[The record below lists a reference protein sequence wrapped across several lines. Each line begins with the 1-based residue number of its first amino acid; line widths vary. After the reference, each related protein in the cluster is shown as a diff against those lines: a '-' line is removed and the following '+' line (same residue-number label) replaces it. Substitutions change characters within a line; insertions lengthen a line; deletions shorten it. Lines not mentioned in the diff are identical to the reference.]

1 MKLWISKTGG
11 LTKHKVHVRHLVA
24 HEGGQIPDF
33 HEWYLPGRIVYRD
46 AIGRENNG
54 DTHSWMV
61 LECPN
66 PQCTGEA
73 IVLLDDF
80 TTGIPLGVVK
90 PDTPEVRERYEYEK
104 RKQQEERY
112 G

>member
-1 MKLWISKTGG
+1 
-11 LTKHKVHVRHLVA
+11 
-24 HEGGQIPDF
+24 
-33 HEWYLPGRIVYRD
+33 
-46 AIGRENNG
+46 
-54 DTHSWMV
+54 MV